1 MTAVRPERLTPARS
15 DRPLV
20 LVVAPATLVASR
32 IADELD
38 ALRCRALTTVDA
50 RRVVDTAASQRPD
63 LCIIEEEGA
72 PDGAGTPVSG
82 LDICRQLKEDPRTAR
97 LPVLVL
103 TAQPDAAAH
112 ARAMEAGADDALD
125 MQRDR
130 ALLGA
135 RVRALLRLKLSTDAL
150 DESARRLRELEKVR
164 DDLMKMIVHDLK
176 TPLTSVLAT
185 LEMLGDGDLG
195 RLGDVQKRA
204 VEDMRAMGDQLL
216 ELIDDLLQV
225 WRIESTTLALSPE
238 VIVPANFLQEMVRD
252 FAYRFR
258 QEQVD
263 VRVDVVPEA
272 RAFHGDR
279 ALLRRVFAN
288 LFENA
293 IRHCPAPVRLRLK
306 ARDDRRGVLFTVADN
321 GEGIA
326 PEYHEV
332 IFRTFHRLP
341 RPNEAPVRGSGLGL
355 AFCRLAVEAHG
366 GRIWVQSEEGR
377 GSAFHVLMPFEPG
390 PPGHAGEPG

>member
-1 MTAVRPERLTPARS
+1 MTVPHP

-32 IADELD
+32 ITAELD
-38 ALRCRALTTVDA
+38 ALRYRALTAVDA
-50 RRVVDTAASQRPD
+50 SRVVDTAASQRPD

-72 PDGAGTPVSG
+72 PDGTGTPVSG

-103 TAQPDAAAH
+103 TAQPDAVGH
-112 ARAMEAGADDALD
+112 ARAVAAGADDALD
-125 MQRDR
+125 MQHDR

-238 VIVPANFLQEMVRD
+238 GIVPANFLQEMVHD

-341 RPNEAPVRGSGLGL
+341 GPNDAPVRGSGLGL

-390 PPGHAGEPG
+390 APGRTAESG